1 MKSAMIV
8 RFMFKAWC
16 TWNSAISC
24 TIYNFVLQFIN
35 SAIYCTIYDLASLYY
50 TFCNFVA
57 EFSKYCRIACLKGR
71 FCNIRLIESLA
82 RVAEFMVPPMDLF
95 SWPRNPGLKSRD
107 RIKMCRAV
115 PPRIHGW
122 LNLDGWIFVFLD
134 RLMSDAAWHLYHPAL
149 ASLSIK
155 QTWFSIMIINST
167 KTTRVFLTKLFK

>member
-1 MKSAMIV
+1 MNLDFKNGFENGSKDNNEKSCSWSRNRVSHKIN
-8 RFMFKAWC
+8 FKPLWPRNGHAASIRVNHNMNLKSWLFYH
-16 TWNSAISC
+16 
-24 TIYNFVLQFIN
+24 IYNNEISDIV
-35 SAIYCTIYDLASLYY
+35 SLP
-50 TFCNFVA
+50 
-57 EFSKYCRIACLKGR
+57 CLD
-71 FCNIRLIESLA
+71 C
-82 RVAEFMVPPMDLF
+82 PMDLF
-95 SWPRNPGLKSRD
+95 SWPRNPRLKSRD

-115 PPRIHGW
+115 PSRIHGW